1 MAIDAYKNM
10 LATGADPLTALYVGV
25 GVFAAD
31 QVGIV
36 SLSNAVTGE
45 DLATGRQL
53 SAGERWIEGISGAF
67 DLVSAATGGLGAI
80 KSGIRAT
87 GQCAKL
93 GKYFT
98 NCCFVEDVPLLYCA
112 PTITVS
118 ATENDL
124 KDAEGGDSDAV
135 EEICEL
141 DVVETM
147 IAEELAETL
156 SPKKVDDEIT
166 AAEPEYAQTI
176 NPIAYAINIK
186 ESNRSFGIYTLA
198 LTALGGAVA
207 AAKLR
212 SRREKAFEGYQDE
225 EALDDEEIVLPLLS
239 SEKEVTPSQNE
250 IIDDSETFAIDIT
263 TKEPI
268 GDNDDQRRRV
278 RKAKRANDRRGVFYS
293 ALIVCLLSL
302 FAMTWLI
309 AHPKRTVEQR
319 IIARVTTEVVE
330 KNVSKPESDTVISE
344 PVETQIAD
352 SPIVAQGDDNADA
365 TERSNLIADDNS
377 SVVANDGL
385 VKEITPTSLASSVEI
400 RAKKIS
406 EAQIGDR
413 TPGVNPE
420 GNDGSDESVFREQ
433 RHCVYSLLV
442 AKENGSLCFVELLRP
457 DDWLI
462 TTGAQLRRKT
472 DGRIVDKLD
481 LITDGMLQLESD
493 RDYEPVVWLELP
505 EMGCVGWARVVN
517 QRTFQYT
524 PGVGNLVTGTFRHI
538 SDDVIDLTVEGQDK
552 PIGVT
557 NSHPFWSVDREEF
570 VPAGE
575 LLQGERLLLFSG
587 DTARVTQKLPR
598 PGPHVVYNIE
608 VFGEH
613 VYQVT
618 LDGVVV
624 HNHCPNLKVK
634 TNHIDEL
641 GYERV
646 IFQNRRVY
654 RKEGVDRAFDWTPS
668 NITLMKNGNAPF
680 GKDGKR
686 VSLHHL
692 HQEEPG
698 AMCEV
703 RQSLHSRLLH
713 KQINRGES
721 FRKNKDLNDQYEKFR
736 SDYWIARVEEYLN
749 NGGTSIE

>member
-1 MAIDAYKNM
+1 
-10 LATGADPLTALYVGV
+10 
-25 GVFAAD
+25 
-31 QVGIV
+31 
-36 SLSNAVTGE
+36 
-45 DLATGRQL
+45 
-53 SAGERWIEGISGAF
+53 
-67 DLVSAATGGLGAI
+67 
-80 KSGIRAT
+80 
-87 GQCAKL
+87 
-93 GKYFT
+93 
-98 NCCFVEDVPLLYCA
+98 
-112 PTITVS
+112 
-118 ATENDL
+118 
-124 KDAEGGDSDAV
+124 
-135 EEICEL
+135 
-141 DVVETM
+141 
-147 IAEELAETL
+147 
-156 SPKKVDDEIT
+156 
-166 AAEPEYAQTI
+166 
-176 NPIAYAINIK
+176 
-186 ESNRSFGIYTLA
+186 
-198 LTALGGAVA
+198 
-207 AAKLR
+207 
-212 SRREKAFEGYQDE
+212 
-225 EALDDEEIVLPLLS
+225 
-239 SEKEVTPSQNE
+239 
-250 IIDDSETFAIDIT
+250 
-263 TKEPI
+263 
-268 GDNDDQRRRV
+268 
-278 RKAKRANDRRGVFYS
+278 
-293 ALIVCLLSL
+293 
-302 FAMTWLI
+302 MTWLI
-309 AHPKRTVEQR
+309 VHPKRTVEHR

-377 SVVANDGL
+377 SVAANDVL

-481 LITDGMLQLESD
+481 LITDGMLQLESA

-517 QRTFQYT
+517 VRSFRYT

-538 SDDVIDLTVEGQDK
+538 SDGVINLTVEGQDK

-575 LLQGERLLLFSG
+575 LLQGERLLLYSG
-587 DTARVTQKLPR
+587 ETARVTQKLPR

-618 LDGVVV
+618 LDDVVV
-624 HNHCPNLKVK
+624 HNGCTRPIYAVSRDEAKK
-634 TNHIDEL
+634 TLINGRSLTYQQAI
-641 GYERV
+641 
-646 IFQNRRVY
+646 Y
-654 RKEGVDRAFDWTPS
+654 RLRH
-668 NITLMKNGNAPF
+668 
-680 GKDGKR
+680 GKDVFAPTRKIANQLQHAAIGGKPI
-686 VSLHHL
+686 LDPPH
-692 HQEEPG
+692 G
-698 AMCEV
+698 ATRWFKM
-703 RQSLHSRLLH
+703 HYH
-713 KQINRGES
+713 G
-721 FRKNKDLNDQYEKFR
+721 QYR
-736 SDYWIARVEEYLN
+736 STRHAFFPRDPRDFL
-749 NGGTSIE
+749 

>member
-135 EEICEL
+135 EEICEP

-212 SRREKAFEGYQDE
+212 SRREEAFEGYQDE
-225 EALDDEEIVLPLLS
+225 EALNDEEIVLPLLS

-268 GDNDDQRRRV
+268 GDNGDQRRRV

-293 ALIVCLLSL
+293 ALVVCLVSL
-302 FAMTWLI
+302 FAMAWLI

-330 KNVSKPESDTVISE
+330 KNVSKTESDTVISE

-352 SPIVAQGDDNADA
+352 SPIVAHEDDNADA

-377 SVVANDGL
+377 SVAANDGL

-472 DGRIVDKLD
+472 DGRIVDELD
-481 LITDGMLQLESD
+481 LITDGMLQLELD

-618 LDGVVV
+618 LDGVMV
-624 HNHCPNLKVK
+624 HNGCRSDRFSVYIAKTGDKVSYIGR
-634 TNHIDEL
+634 TNNFERRALEHSGIRNIQRIGLDDL
-641 GYERV
+641 GYEEARCAED
-646 IFQNRRVY
+646 ILIRHFGLENLDNKMYGMSEFKKDHYYSEVY
-654 RKEGVDRAFDWTPS
+654 KRMETIIV
-668 NITLMKNGNAPF
+668 NEIIPF
-680 GKDGKR
+680 
-686 VSLHHL
+686 
-692 HQEEPG
+692 
-698 AMCEV
+698 
-703 RQSLHSRLLH
+703 
-713 KQINRGES
+713 IN
-721 FRKNKDLNDQYEKFR
+721 
-736 SDYWIARVEEYLN
+736 
-749 NGGTSIE
+749 